1 MEKAVPVLSSVHFK
15 DSFFFFSLQ
24 MKVIHGLMFASWEL
38 QFAIT
43 CFQVLELLVNIRRI
57 SLIM

>member
-1 MEKAVPVLSSVHFK
+1 MEKAVPVLSGVNFK
-15 DSFFFFSLQ
+15 VLFFSLQ